1 MATTMR
7 NEARKSHSRT

>member
-7 NEARKSHSRT
+7 NC